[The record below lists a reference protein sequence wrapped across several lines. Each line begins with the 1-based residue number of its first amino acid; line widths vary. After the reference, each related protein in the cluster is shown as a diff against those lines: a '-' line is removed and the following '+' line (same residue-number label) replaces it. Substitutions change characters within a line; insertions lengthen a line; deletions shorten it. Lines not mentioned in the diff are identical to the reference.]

1 MIDSNSLSNHYTY
14 LYNIENKVSDLAQT
28 LLKLIVWFQST
39 RLREAR
45 LRNYNLL
52 MNKEKTASFRYT
64 AELDIKKEDLISKD
78 KFKLI

>member
-1 MIDSNSLSNHYTY
+1 
-14 LYNIENKVSDLAQT
+14 
-28 LLKLIVWFQST
+28 
-39 RLREAR
+39 
-45 LRNYNLL
+45 LL